1 MVLYGPSEG
10 PSDFAYVDKEK
21 SGRYCSFVG
30 TSVGVTSPLEPEKA
44 VGRGDE
50 GREHGEDGGGRH
62 LPLYSG
68 GKEAF
73 YRIHRKMSSS
83 TVLTVFAA
91 LVASANG
98 LLWLQWGG
106 TSIGVTSPL
115 EPEKA
120 VGRGDEGREHGDSL
134 IEEWESFQV
143 LRDFHELLTQSI
155 KVYSLPSRIHRKMS
169 SSTVL
174 TVFAALVASANG
186 LLWLQWG
193 GDANARA
200 YE

>member
-1 MVLYGPSEG
+1 
-10 PSDFAYVDKEK
+10 
-21 SGRYCSFVG
+21 
-30 TSVGVTSPLEPEKA
+30 
-44 VGRGDE
+44 
-50 GREHGEDGGGRH
+50 
-62 LPLYSG
+62 
-68 GKEAF
+68 
-73 YRIHRKMSSS
+73 MSSS

-106 TSIGVTSPL
+106 ASVGVTSPL

-120 VGRGDEGREHGDSL
+120 VGRGDEGREDGEDGGGRHLPMDSGGEDGIFNRKDL
-134 IEEWESFQV
+134 GSSQGTG
-143 LRDFHELLTQSI
+143 LL
-155 KVYSLPSRIHRKMS
+155 LFRIHRKMS